1 MLFGATKVKT
11 TKGHKFCLEPLGVIF
26 MLRVKEKLP
35 STAEM
40 LLLFRVKEYFSKS
53 KKKKEKNPKNQKQKK
68 TLDHPNWYC
77 YSTEEINYID

>member
-1 MLFGATKVKT
+1 MLFGATRVKT

-40 LLLFRVKEYFSKS
+40 LLLFQIKEYFSKS
-53 KKKKEKNPKNQKQKK
+53 KKKKGKKPPKTKNKK
-68 TLDHPNWYC
+68 KP
-77 YSTEEINYID
+77 